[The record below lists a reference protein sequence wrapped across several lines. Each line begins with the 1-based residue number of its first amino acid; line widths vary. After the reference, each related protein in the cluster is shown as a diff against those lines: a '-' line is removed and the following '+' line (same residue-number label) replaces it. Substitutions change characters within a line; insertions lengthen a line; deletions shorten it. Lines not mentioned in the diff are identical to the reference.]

1 MKKKYKVII
10 GFIIV
15 IVLINVIYQ
24 LFFYYNTEMLE
35 IYKTSM
41 DASKDKL
48 ELHVKSHL
56 KRQHPYDVWFVSDL
70 NLDELLQEV
79 KKEGWD
85 ITYKPEEELIRI
97 IWNNGAVHIVQEEK
111 RKSVWGTRYH
121 YHMRTEMISMEVGGI
136 QDNPYVAIPF
146 YSEFVDVE
154 GMYETNMKLNCSM
167 EDLKEY
173 YQYFTNAVI
182 SEDRIILTLEE
193 YEVEMIVKDGYIT
206 ILVK

>member
-182 SEDRIILTLEE
+182 SEEKIILTLEE
-193 YEVEMIVKDGYIT
+193 HEVEMIVKDGYIT